1 MIYLLEQS
9 MEIFGSELIR
19 YTFLK
24 LLLLNAR
31 SRSKFLITNG
41 MDEIKENQLVKLKN
55 DYNALIVESSS
66 TNPLLIQIMF
76 NHMIF

>member
-1 MIYLLEQS
+1 MCLAETS
-9 MEIFGSELIR
+9 
-19 YTFLK
+19 T
-24 LLLLNAR
+24 NAR
-31 SRSKFLITNG
+31 SLSKVLITNG